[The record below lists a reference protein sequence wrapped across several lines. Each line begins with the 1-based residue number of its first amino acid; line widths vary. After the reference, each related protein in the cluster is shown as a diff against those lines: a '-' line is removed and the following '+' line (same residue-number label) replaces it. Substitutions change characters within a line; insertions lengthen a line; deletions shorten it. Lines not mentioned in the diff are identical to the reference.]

1 MGATKGLGTRGC
13 ASKGRLLD
21 LPWEAVKEGS
31 LEEAT
36 SELIQMRREE
46 PGDTHMGRGELT
58 PGHLPEHGLRKAPLP
73 EPPPP
78 RPVGNR
84 SACGLFSTGPAFPEV
99 HPFHLCRAPASD
111 CLVCY
116 CFFHPV
122 SLTSAFVFIF
132 FPRWYFFLPHPPIL
146 TNQAAPCGGLTS
158 IQNLRVWP
166 YLGTGSLQTSS
177 S

>member
-46 PGDTHMGRGELT
+46 PGDTHMGRCELT
-58 PGHLPEHGLRKAPLP
+58 PGHLPEHRLRKAPLP
-73 EPPPP
+73 DPSPP

-84 SACGLFSTGPAFPEV
+84 SVCGLFSTGSIHFISAERQPLTVSSATV
-99 HPFHLCRAPASD
+99 SSILFH
-111 CLVCY
+111 
-116 CFFHPV
+116 
-122 SLTSAFVFIF
+122 
-132 FPRWYFFLPHPPIL
+132 
-146 TNQAAPCGGLTS
+146 
-158 IQNLRVWP
+158 
-166 YLGTGSLQTSS
+166 
-177 S
+177 